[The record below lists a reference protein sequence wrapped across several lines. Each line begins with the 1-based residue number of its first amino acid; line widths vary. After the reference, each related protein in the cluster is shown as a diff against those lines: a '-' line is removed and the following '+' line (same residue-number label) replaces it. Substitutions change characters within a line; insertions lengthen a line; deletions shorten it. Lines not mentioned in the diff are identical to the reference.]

1 MEEDEFKSQY
11 FDAVETMSEEEEED
25 ESADEYTD
33 IEEDEPPVARRKRK
47 SAVAYPVNL
56 PQSVKNRVNALKN
69 LLLKQKAIEVAMFKD
84 LHR

>member
-1 MEEDEFKSQY
+1 
-11 FDAVETMSEEEEED
+11 MSEEEEED

-33 IEEDEPPVARRKRK
+33 IEEDEPHPVSRRKRQ
-47 SAVAYPVNL
+47 STVPYPVNL
-56 PQSVKNRVNALKN
+56 PQSVKKRVNALKN